1 MLPRPSQINRAILCL
16 TIPPRRPIISRQ
28 PPAPTPA
35 GRLRAIA
42 GQRQLT
48 LTQPSAQHIVP
59 TAQSIDQLTR
69 AALSE
74 LAAAADSDALDQ
86 WRVAY
91 LGRRGQLT
99 AILRGLSQLDLDQ
112 RRELGAQGNRAKAE
126 LEQNLDRRANEIRQA
141 ALAAADRERLDVT
154 LPGRPVAAGGLHLTT
169 RVVREITDAF
179 VAMGF
184 SIVEGPEVEWDYYNF
199 ERLNIPPGHPARD
212 MWNTLWVDYTDAAGR
227 QPMLLRTHTSPMQ
240 ARVMENTQPPVR
252 VVVPGKCYRYE
263 ATDATHEW
271 HFYQVE
277 GLAVDAGITFAD
289 LKGTLYEFAR
299 RLFGA
304 DRKVR
309 FRCDYFPFVEPG
321 VDMSIDC
328 FSCAGNASSGNGCR
342 ICRDSGWIEIMG
354 AGMVHPQVLAGVGY
368 DPEKYTGFAFGLGP
382 ERIAMLKYGIDD
394 IRHFYSNDLR
404 FLRQF

>member
-1 MLPRPSQINRAILCL
+1 ME
-16 TIPPRRPIISRQ
+16 
-28 PPAPTPA
+28 
-35 GRLRAIA
+35 
-42 GQRQLT
+42 
-48 LTQPSAQHIVP
+48 
-59 TAQSIDQLTR
+59 TATR
-69 AALSE
+69 E
-74 LAAAADSDALDQ
+74 LAGINDPESLEQ

-91 LGRRGQLT
+91 LGRRGKLT
-99 AILRGLSQLDLDQ
+99 TVLRGLFQLDIEQ
-112 RRELGAQGNRAKAE
+112 RRELGALGNRAKSVLEE
-126 LEQNLDRRANEIRQA
+126 LLAQKTQELNQAQLSARLAQDRI
-141 ALAAADRERLDVT
+141 DVT
-154 LPGRPVAAGGLHLTT
+154 LPGRPTITGRLHPTT
-169 RVVREITDAF
+169 LIVREITDAF

-184 SIVEGPEVEWDYYNF
+184 SVVEGPEVEWDHYNF
-199 ERLNIPPGHPARD
+199 EMLNIPEGHPARD
-212 MWNTLWVDYTDAAGR
+212 MWNSLWVDYRNEAGQ

-240 ARVMENTQPPVR
+240 ARVMESTTPPVR

-277 GLAVDAGITFAD
+277 GLAVDEGITFAD

-299 RLFGA
+299 RLFGE
-304 DRKVR
+304 DRRVR

-328 FSCAGNASSGNGCR
+328 FACNGEGTGCR

-354 AGMVHPQVLAGVGY
+354 AGMVHPHVLSGVGY
-368 DPEKYTGFAFGLGP
+368 DTEKYTGFAFGMGP

>member
-1 MLPRPSQINRAILCL
+1 ME
-16 TIPPRRPIISRQ
+16 
-28 PPAPTPA
+28 
-35 GRLRAIA
+35 
-42 GQRQLT
+42 
-48 LTQPSAQHIVP
+48 
-59 TAQSIDQLTR
+59 TATR
-69 AALSE
+69 E
-74 LAAAADSDALDQ
+74 LAGINDPEPLEQ

-91 LGRRGQLT
+91 LGRRGKLT
-99 AILRGLSQLDLDQ
+99 TVLRGLSQLDLEQ
-112 RRELGAQGNRAKAE
+112 RRELGALGNRAKSVLEE
-126 LEQNLDRRANEIRQA
+126 LLAQKTQELNQAQLSARLAQDRI
-141 ALAAADRERLDVT
+141 DVT
-154 LPGRPVAAGGLHLTT
+154 LPGRPTITGRLHPTT
-169 RVVREITDAF
+169 LIVREITDAF

-184 SIVEGPEVEWDYYNF
+184 SVVEGPEVEWDHYNF
-199 ERLNIPPGHPARD
+199 EMLNIPEGHPARD
-212 MWNTLWVDYTDAAGR
+212 MWNSLWVDYRNEAGQ

-240 ARVMENTQPPVR
+240 ARVMESTTPPVR
-252 VVVPGKCYRYE
+252 VVIPGKCYRYE

-277 GLAVDAGITFAD
+277 GLAVDEGITFAD

-299 RLFGA
+299 RLFGE
-304 DRKVR
+304 DRRVR

-328 FSCAGNASSGNGCR
+328 FACKGEGNGCR

-354 AGMVHPQVLAGVGY
+354 AGMVHPHVLSGVGY
-368 DPEKYTGFAFGLGP
+368 DTEQYTGFAFGLGP